1 MGPST
6 LRRRSGQ
13 APLRVGPLQGVRVV
27 DLSIGQMGPAATA
40 LLADMG
46 AEVIKI
52 ESRHGDPGRGVEL
65 QPNGVSSFFLTH
77 NRGKKSVTLN
87 LRHPQGKEIVYRLA
101 ARSDVFVQSWTPG
114 VIERLALDYETVR
127 RHNPSIVYASA
138 TGFGPRGPRAALPA
152 MDMVAQGVG
161 GLMMAN
167 ARPEAGEPLPVGP
180 TVADQTGALLLCCG
194 ILLALFHHQRTGE
207 GQKVDASLLAG
218 MIALQG
224 WHIAHYLLMGKMALM
239 SSQRTQRSPLFTY
252 YRATDGWFTI
262 AIIDPRQWPAL
273 CRIVGLLELADDP
286 RFAET
291 HTRNEHAA
299 ELIAILDERFARE
312 PRDHWL
318 RLLESLEIPCGPVNS
333 YTELIQDEQVIANDY
348 ITEVDD
354 SRLGVVRVPGLA
366 VQLSQ
371 SPGQVRP
378 APELGQHT
386 EEVLQSLGYSWE
398 EIEWLR
404 ESRTIL

>member
-1 MGPST
+1 MGP
-6 LRRRSGQ
+6 LEGI
-13 APLRVGPLQGVRVV
+13 RVL

-52 ESRHGDPGRGVEL
+52 ESRRGDPGRGVEL
-65 QPNGVSSFFLTH
+65 QPNGVSAFFLTH
-77 NRGKKSVTLN
+77 NRGKKSITLN
-87 LRHPQGKEIVYRLA
+87 LRHDEGKEVIYRLA

-114 VIERLALDYETVR
+114 VIERLALDYEAIKH
-127 RHNPSIVYASA
+127 HNPSIIYASA
-138 TGFGPRGPRAALPA
+138 TGFGPRGPRAGLPA

-167 ARPEAGEPLPVGP
+167 AGPDADEPIPVGP
-180 TVADQTGALLLCCG
+180 TIALLLACG
-194 ILLALFHHQRTGE
+194 MLLALFHRERTGQ
-207 GQKVDASLLAG
+207 GQKVDASLLGG

-224 WHIAHYLLMGKMALM
+224 WHLAHYLLTGKMALM

-252 YRATDGWFTI
+252 YRAQDGWFTI
-262 AIIDPRQWPAL
+262 AIIDPRQWPVL
-273 CRIVGLLELADDP
+273 CRIVGLPELESDS

-291 HTRNEHAA
+291 EARNEHAA
-299 ELIAILDERFARE
+299 QLIAILDERFARH

-318 RLLESLEIPCGPVNS
+318 RLLQAEEIPCGPVQS
-333 YTELIQDEQVIANDY
+333 YQELADDEQVAANDY
-348 ITEVDD
+348 ITNADD
-354 SRLGVVRVPGLA
+354 PRLGGMRVPGLT
-366 VQLSQ
+366 VQLSE
-371 SPGQVRP
+371 SPGEVRP

-398 EIEWLR
+398 EISRLR
-404 ESRTIL
+404 ENRTTL

>member
-1 MGPST
+1 MGPSNK
-6 LRRRSGQ
+6 LR
-13 APLRVGPLQGVRVV
+13 AGPLEGVRVV

-65 QPNGVSSFFLTH
+65 QPNGVSAFFLTH

-87 LRHPQGKEIVYRLA
+87 LRHAEGKEVVCRLA
-101 ARSDVFVQSWTPG
+101 ARADVFVQSWTPG
-114 VIERLALDYETVR
+114 VVERLALDYEAVR
-127 RHNPSIVYASA
+127 QHNPSIIYASA
-138 TGFGPRGPRAALPA
+138 TGFGPRGPRARLPA

-167 ARPEAGEPLPVGP
+167 AAPQDGEPIPVGP
-180 TVADQTGALLLCCG
+180 TIADQTGAFLLACG
-194 ILLALFHHQRTGE
+194 ILLALFHRQRTGQ
-207 GQKVDASLLAG
+207 GQKVDASLLGG
-218 MIALQG
+218 MVALQG
-224 WHIAHYLLMGKMALM
+224 WHITHYLLTGGMALM

-252 YRATDGWFTI
+252 YRARDGWFTI

-273 CRIVGLLELADDP
+273 CRIVGLPELESDP

-291 HTRNEHAA
+291 RSRNERAA
-299 ELIAILDERFARE
+299 ELIAILDERFAGE

-318 RLLESLEIPCGPVNS
+318 RLLEAAEIPCGPVSS
-333 YTELIQDEQVIANDY
+333 YAELVEDEQVIANDY
-348 ITEVDD
+348 VVELSDP
-354 SRLGVVRVPGLA
+354 RLGPVRLPGLA
-366 VQLSQ
+366 VQLSE
-371 SPGQVRP
+371 SPGQLRP

-386 EEVLQSLGYSWE
+386 EEVLEDLDYSWE
-398 EIEWLR
+398 EIGRLR
-404 ESRTIL
+404 DSRTVL